1 MLSPTSP
8 PTCPLSVHVPLT
20 IPAMVSEW
28 SSVQRRTIVVHNH
41 VAPHRHRHRHT
52 HTTSCPPGPRSLPL
66 NSPYVL
72 FAIHKLTSLHCNLS
86 STSPAGPTPNSSRPT
101 AASVGV
107 TFAGLADGENV
118 FGLGE
123 HKNRRVEQ
131 GSKGGYSKKFA
142 DSLYYGYS
150 QGGDVSIPWYMT
162 SKG

>member
-1 MLSPTSP
+1 
-8 PTCPLSVHVPLT
+8 
-20 IPAMVSEW
+20 MVSES
-28 SSVQRRTIVVHNH
+28 SSVQRRITVAHNH
-41 VAPHRHRHRHT
+41 VAPERNRHTLT
-52 HTTSCPPGPRSLPL
+52 HTTSCPPGPHSRLP
-66 NSPYVL
+66 
-72 FAIHKLTSLHCNLS
+72 KLTSLHCNYP